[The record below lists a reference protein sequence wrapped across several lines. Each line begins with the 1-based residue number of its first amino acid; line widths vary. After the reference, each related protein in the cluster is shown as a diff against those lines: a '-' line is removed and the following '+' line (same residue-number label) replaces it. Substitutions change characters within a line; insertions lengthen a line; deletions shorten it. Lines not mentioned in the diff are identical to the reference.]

1 MSTFVELTNI
11 LDNRSSVIVN
21 PVTGEGYKKYPRDPA
36 ALIALRDDR
45 SYDVPGNV
53 RDPRYLDP
61 TDNNLPAY
69 DNPANYIEQ
78 RHLMVGVSIRF

>member
-1 MSTFVELTNI
+1 M
-11 LDNRSSVIVN
+11 LDYRSAAIFI
-21 PVTGEGYKKYPRDPA
+21 PVTGEVYTKYARDPV
-36 ALIALRDDR
+36 ALMTLRSDR
-45 SYDVPGNV
+45 SYDVTGSV

>member
-1 MSTFVELTNI
+1 MFWI
-11 LDNRSSVIVN
+11 
-21 PVTGEGYKKYPRDPA
+21 TGEGYKKYPRDPA
-36 ALIALRDDR
+36 ALMALRSDR

>member
-1 MSTFVELTNI
+1 LM
-11 LDNRSSVIVN
+11 
-21 PVTGEGYKKYPRDPA
+21 
-36 ALIALRDDR
+36 ALRSDR
-45 SYDVPGNV
+45 SYDVPSNV